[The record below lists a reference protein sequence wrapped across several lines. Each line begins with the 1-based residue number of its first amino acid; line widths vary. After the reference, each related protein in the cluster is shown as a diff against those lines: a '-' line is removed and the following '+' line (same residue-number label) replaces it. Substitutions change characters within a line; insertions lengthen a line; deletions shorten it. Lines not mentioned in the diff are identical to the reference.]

1 MPPRSAVPP
10 DRRPRCSVFIAT
22 SLDGYIARPDGGI
35 DWLDTV
41 QVEGEDYGFKA
52 FFESVDLLVLGRN
65 TYDIVLGFP
74 EWLYAGKRCIVLT
87 HRPPLASQH
96 GEEFYAG
103 DPEALIERLG
113 QEGVQRVYV
122 DGGNVIQQFLAAG
135 LIDDLTLS
143 LIPVLLGS
151 GIRLFS
157 EKGTEAR
164 LVLEDS
170 CSWSSG
176 LVQLQYRLESSGG
189 LQP

>member
-1 MPPRSAVPP
+1 MSPRRAVPP

-41 QVEGEDYGFKA
+41 QVEGEDYGFQA
-52 FFESVDLLVLGRN
+52 FFESVDILVMGRK
-65 TYDIVLGFP
+65 TYDVALSFP
-74 EWLYAGKRCIVLT
+74 EWLYAGKRCLVLT
-87 HRPPLASQH
+87 HRPPASQH

-103 DPEALIERLG
+103 DPEALLERLG

-143 LIPVLLGS
+143 LIPILLGS

-157 EKGTEAR
+157 EKGTETP
-164 LVLEDS
+164 LVLDS
-170 CSWSSG
+170 SRSWSSG
-176 LVQLQYRLESSGG
+176 LVQLQYRIASSGG
-189 LQP
+189 RRP